1 MHFVTSFVGSLVVA
15 GSLLLA
21 QDQATSLLY
30 AIKNPTPGERLMLQ
44 QHFDVLGNCCG
55 GGANAT
61 GPLEVVVQGN
71 QVRALLAIAPGA
83 QFVDFGRPFHDV
95 ELERAIA
102 AGLDVPDPGYFTVA
116 EIEAAIDA
124 QVALHP
130 TRARKVNLSTL
141 PGGVLTHDGRS
152 IYALKVSDNV
162 ATDEDE
168 PAIVI
173 IGQHHAR
180 ELNAPVMVIGAMQ
193 RVLAA
198 YGVNA
203 PLTAVVDSCE
213 VYFVPMVNPDGVNHV
228 WTVDDRARWRRSS
241 S

>member
-116 EIEAAIDA
+116 EIEAS
-124 QVALHP
+124 VARTHLRLINVHLP
-130 TRARKVNLSTL
+130 AAVKARARQISPECRV
-141 PGGVLTHDGRS
+141 
-152 IYALKVSDNV
+152 
-162 ATDEDE
+162 
-168 PAIVI
+168 
-173 IGQHHAR
+173 
-180 ELNAPVMVIGAMQ
+180 PVMSFDDWHRIEKAFTAT
-193 RVLAA
+193 LAPFDFWLQ
-198 YGVNA
+198 A
-203 PLTAVVDSCE
+203 P
-213 VYFVPMVNPDGVNHV
+213 
-228 WTVDDRARWRRSS
+228 DRAQTMSADRVR
-241 S
+241 